1 MRLELGGGAALL
13 RNIVPRQLRAA
24 ILPGRLLLQ
33 GHRGYGH
40 LSLRRAFRGATTPTR
55 RVAPAQPCR
64 RHHPCRWRRTLGC
77 VQTHLGCLDDGFC
90 SHRGGSGR
98 AESTPL
104 IFTMPGDGP
113 SLRCFRAAPARA
125 GRNEGR
131 AKTVRRVGLHHWAF
145 CVLCALTGPAAM
157 RSAPWNT
164 LGASRG
170 TAIGRERGTTQPQKL
185 AAFAAV
191 VSHPGR
197 ASAIVCVRARCALLE
212 WCPRR
217 APGYL

>member
-1 MRLELGGGAALL
+1 MVISAFAEPSGGLPPPLGGLHPPNL
-13 RNIVPRQLRAA
+13 VED
-24 ILPGRLLLQ
+24 
-33 GHRGYGH
+33 
-40 LSLRRAFRGATTPTR
+40 TTPAGGAGRWDACRLTWGALMMDF
-55 RVAPAQPCR
+55 AP
-64 RHHPCRWRRTLGC
+64 
-77 VQTHLGCLDDGFC
+77 
-90 SHRGGSGR
+90 RGGSGR
-98 AESTPL
+98 AKSTPL

-197 ASAIVCVRARCALLE
+197 ASAIVCVCARSALLE
-212 WCPRR
+212 YKS
-217 APGYL
+217 AD